1 MNLEARLT
9 QKFVDAVLSK
19 IVDLSKYDNNPKL
32 ANLHEKKAK
41 IIMVISGGI
50 FFILNLFENHT
61 LNQIG
66 WLILFLFALS
76 YIAFKRVLFQKG
88 LLDMSEH
95 EKLQYEK
102 QLKYSNLFTM
112 LLFLPILIV
121 VAAILSALH
130 KSGVL

>member
-32 ANLHEKKAK
+32 ANLHDKKARMILV
-41 IIMVISGGI
+41 IIGLVYFI
-50 FFILNLFENHT
+50 FNFFENNTLNL
-61 LNQIG
+61 IG
-66 WLILFLFALS
+66 FLILFWGALS
-76 YIAFKRVLFQKG
+76 YLAFKRVLFQKG
-88 LLDMSEH
+88 LLDMPEH
-95 EKLQYEK
+95 EKLRYEK
-102 QLKYSNLFTM
+102 QLKHSKIFTM